1 MIEMTN
7 FKGVFYENKEKNN
20 AERNISVMKFS
31 NGCWLQREGCA
42 CFAPQEVYFT
52 RIEDRKVTLCAP
64 TIHIT
69 QRGDTLGCINLT
81 LEITSPAPEI
91 LRVRTCHYKGGI
103 VNTPAFEL
111 ELTDELPLDVEDS
124 EEAVRI
130 KSGSLTLVITKK
142 QWSMTYLR
150 NDEVITKSAGRDL
163 ALMKTDWKGLAY
175 DPGDHNETYIRQ
187 MLSLSVGELVYG
199 MGERFTPFVK
209 NGQSV
214 DIWNADG
221 GTSTEQSYKN
231 IPFYI
236 TNKGYGVLVN
246 HPEKVSFE
254 VATEMVT
261 RTEFSVEG
269 SYLDYFLINGPTMK
283 EVLTRYTDLTGK
295 PSLPA
300 PWTFGLWLSTSFTTN
315 YDEETVMSFVDGMI
329 DRGIPLRTFHFDCFW
344 MKEFHWSDFVWDS
357 RVFPDP
363 EGMLRRIKAKG
374 LNICVWINPYIGQ
387 ESCLFDEGMEKGYFI
402 RRTNGQVWQWDM
414 WQPGM
419 AIVDFTNP
427 DACKWFQDKLEAL
440 LDMGVDC
447 FKTDFGERIPTEN
460 VMYFDGSD
468 PVKMHNYYTYLYN
481 KCVYELLERKRGR
494 GEAVLFAR
502 SATVGGQKF
511 PVHWGGDCW
520 SDYES
525 MEESLRGGLSLLMS
539 GFGFWAHDIGGF
551 ENTSTADVYK
561 RWVAFGLLSSH
572 SRLHGSSS
580 YRVPWVYDEEAVD
593 VVRFFTRLKASLMP
607 YLYKTAVDTSVLGI
621 PVMRSMVLEF
631 TEDKTC
637 HYVDKQYMLGDN
649 LLVAPVFNEEGM
661 AEYYLPEG
669 TWTDFFTGE
678 EKQGAGWIREKHGYL
693 SIPLMVKENS
703 IVALG
708 AHDDKPDYDYGD
720 HAELRLYCLQDGKE
734 ASVVVYGMDR
744 AEEIAMTAVRNGN
757 QMQITVRSD
766 KDYKIRLVNVI
777 AISVSRGE
785 VKIDKKD
792 TVIILSGSTDLT
804 VTF

>member
-1 MIEMTN
+1 
-7 FKGVFYENKEKNN
+7 
-20 AERNISVMKFS
+20 MKFS
-31 NGCWLQREGCA
+31 NGCWLQKEGCS
-42 CFAPQEVYFT
+42 CFSPQEVYFT
-52 RIEDRKVTLCAP
+52 TIEDNKVTLLAP
-64 TIHIT
+64 TLHIT
-69 QRGDTLGCINLT
+69 QRGDVLGGVNLT
-81 LEITSPAPEI
+81 LEITSPAPDI
-91 LRVRTCHYKGGI
+91 FRVRTYHYKGAI

-111 ELTDELPLDVEDS
+111 SLTKELPLKVEDS
-124 EEAVRI
+124 EENI
-130 KSGSLTLVITKK
+130 KITSGNTSLLITKK
-142 QWSMTYLR
+142 NWSMTYLR
-150 NDEVITKSAGRDL
+150 GDEVITKSAGKDL
-163 ALMKTDWKGLAY
+163 ALMKTDWKGITY
-175 DPGDHNETYIRQ
+175 DKGDDKDTYIRQ

-199 MGERFTPFVK
+199 MGERFTSFVK

-236 TNKGYGVLVN
+236 TNKGYGILVN
-246 HPEKVSFE
+246 HPEMVSFE
-254 VATEMVT
+254 VGTEMVT
-261 RTEFSVEG
+261 RTEFSVKG

-283 EVLTRYTDLTGK
+283 EVLVKYTDLTGK

-300 PWTFGLWLSTSFTTN
+300 PWTFGLWLSTSFTTS
-315 YDEETVMSFVDGMI
+315 YDEDTVMSFVNGML

-363 EGMLRRIKAKG
+363 EGMLKRIKAKG
-374 LNICVWINPYIGQ
+374 LNICVWINPYIAQ
-387 ESCLFDEGMEKGYFI
+387 ESVLFNEGMEKGYFI
-402 RRTNGQVWQWDM
+402 KRANGQVWQWDA
-414 WQPGM
+414 WQAGM

-427 DACKWFQDKLEAL
+427 DAWKWFQDKLEVL

-460 VMYFDGSD
+460 VTYYDGSD
-468 PVKMHNYYTYLYN
+468 PEKMHNFYTYLYN
-481 KCVYELLERKRGR
+481 KCVYELLERKRGK

-525 MEESLRGGLSLLMS
+525 MEESLRGGLSLMMS

-580 YRVPWVYDEEAVD
+580 YRVPWVYDDEAVD
-593 VVRFFTRLKASLMP
+593 VVRFFTRFKAKLMP
-607 YLYKTAVDTSVLGI
+607 YLYKTSIDTSKTGI
-621 PVMRSMVLEF
+621 PTMRSMVLEY

-649 LLVAPVFNEEGM
+649 LLVAPIFNDQSI
-661 AEYYLPEG
+661 AEYYLPKG
-669 TWTDFFTGE
+669 IWTNLFTGE
-678 EKQGAGWIREKHGYL
+678 VKEGGCWITEKHSYL

-703 IVALG
+703 IVVLG
-708 AHDDKPDYDYGD
+708 NCDDKPDYDYAD
-720 HAELRLYCLQDGKE
+720 HAEIRVYTLKDGCE
-734 ASVVVYGMDR
+734 ASSVVYGMDQK
-744 AEEIAMTAVRNGN
+744 ENISITAKRTGKDIHLAV
-757 QMQITVRSD
+757 TSD
-766 KDYKIRLVNVI
+766 KDYTIRLVNVS
-777 AISVSRGE
+777 AAGSGA
-785 VKIDKKD
+785 VKDGND
-792 TVIILSGSTDLT
+792 TVVSLSGNADITLT
-804 VTF
+804 EE

>member
-1 MIEMTN
+1 
-7 FKGVFYENKEKNN
+7 
-20 AERNISVMKFS
+20 MKFS
-31 NGCWLQREGCA
+31 NGCWLQKEGCS

-52 RIEDRKVTLCAP
+52 KIEDRKVTLLAP
-64 TIHIT
+64 TIHIVT
-69 QRGDTLGCINLT
+69 RGDTLGCINLT
-81 LEITSPAPEI
+81 MEITSPAPDI
-91 LRVRTCHYKGGI
+91 FRVRTYHFKGA
-103 VNTPAFEL
+103 VVETPAFDL
-111 ELTDELPLDVEDS
+111 ELTEELPLEVEDD
-124 EEAVRI
+124 EEKI
-130 KSGSLTLVITKK
+130 KITSGSMSLVITKK
-142 QWSMTYLR
+142 TWSMTYMR
-150 NDEVITKSAGRDL
+150 GNEVITKSAGKDL
-163 ALMKTDWKGLAY
+163 ALMKMNFKGYTY
-175 DPGDHNETYIRQ
+175 DKGDGEDTYIRQ

-214 DIWNADG
+214 DIWNEDG

-246 HPEKVSFE
+246 HPERVSFE

-261 RTEFSVEG
+261 RTEFSVKG

-315 YDEETVMSFVDGMI
+315 YNEETVMSFVDGMLN
-329 DRGIPLRTFHFDCFW
+329 RGIPLRTFHFDCFW
-344 MKEFHWSDFVWDS
+344 MKEFHWSDFLWDS

-363 EGMLRRIKAKG
+363 AGMLKRIKAKG

-387 ESCLFDEGMEKGYFI
+387 ESYLFDEGMKNGYLI
-402 RRTNGQVWQWDM
+402 KRTNGQVWQWDA

-427 DACKWFQDKLEAL
+427 AACKWFQDKLEVL

-460 VMYFDGSD
+460 VAYSDGSD
-468 PVKMHNYYTYLYN
+468 PVKMHNLYTYLYN
-481 KCVYELLERKRGR
+481 KCVFDLLERKRGK
-494 GEAVLFAR
+494 GQAVLFAR

-525 MEESLRGGLSLLMS
+525 MEESLHGGLSLLMS

-551 ENTSTADVYK
+551 ESTSTADVYK

-607 YLYKTAVDTSVLGI
+607 YLYKTAIDTSRSGV
-621 PVMRSMVLEF
+621 PTMRSMVLEY

-649 LLVAPVFNEEGM
+649 LLVAPIFNDQSI
-661 AEYYLPEG
+661 AEYYLPKG

-678 EKQGAGWIREKHGYL
+678 EKEGAGWITEKHGYL

-703 IVALG
+703 IVVMG
-708 AHDDKPDYDYGD
+708 AHDDRPDYDYGD
-720 HAELRLYCLQDGKE
+720 HAEIRIYALKDGHS
-734 ASVVVYGMDR
+734 ASSIVYGMDNQ
-744 AEEIAMTAVRNGN
+744 EQISITAS
-757 QMQITVRSD
+757 RSGSD
-766 KDYKIRLVNVI
+766 IHIQVTSGQEYTIRLINVT
-777 AISVSRGE
+777 ASGKDAV
-785 VKIDKKD
+785 IDGKD
-792 TVIILSGSTDLT
+792 TVISLSGNADLV
-804 VTF
+804 VTEA

>member
-1 MIEMTN
+1 
-7 FKGVFYENKEKNN
+7 
-20 AERNISVMKFS
+20 MKFS
-31 NGCWLQREGCA
+31 NGCWLQKEGCS
-42 CFAPQEVYFT
+42 CFAPAEVYFT
-52 RIEDRKVTLCAP
+52 RIEEKKVTICAP
-64 TIHIT
+64 TAHIVT
-69 QRGDTLGCINLT
+69 RGDTLGGVNLT

-91 LRVRTCHYKGGI
+91 LRVRTYHYKGQ
-103 VNTPAFEL
+103 VVSTPSFEL
-111 ELTDELPLDVEDS
+111 ELQEELPLNVKDREDEIS
-124 EEAVRI
+124 IA
-130 KSGSLTLVITKK
+130 SGSLTLVITKK
-142 QWSMTYLR
+142 NWSMTYYR
-150 NDEVITKSAGRDL
+150 NGEMITRSAGRDL
-163 ALMKTDWKGLAY
+163 ALMKTDFRGFAY
-175 DPGDHNETYIRQ
+175 NETDAEETYMRQ

-199 MGERFTPFVK
+199 TGERFTPFVK
-209 NGQSV
+209 NGQSI

-231 IPFYI
+231 IPFFI

-246 HPEKVSFE
+246 HPEKVSIE

-269 SYLDYFLINGPTMK
+269 GYLDYFLINGPSMK

-315 YDEETVMSFVDGMI
+315 YDEATVMSFIDGML

-363 EGMLRRIKAKG
+363 AGLLRRIKAKG
-374 LNICVWINPYIGQ
+374 LNICVWINSYIGQ
-387 ESCLFDEGMEKGYFI
+387 ESAIFDEGMEKGYFI

-427 DACKWFQDKLEAL
+427 AAYKWFQDKLEVL

-447 FKTDFGERIPTEN
+447 FKTDFGERIPSEG
-460 VMYFDGSD
+460 VVYYDGSD
-468 PVKMHNYYTYLYN
+468 PKKMHNYYTYLYN
-481 KCVYELLERKRGR
+481 RCVYELLERKRGK

-525 MEESLRGGLSLLMS
+525 MEESLRGGLSLMMS

-580 YRVPWVYDEEAVD
+580 YRVPWVYDDEAVD
-593 VVRFFTRLKASLMP
+593 VVRFFTRLKARLMP
-607 YLYKTAVDTSVLGI
+607 YLYKTAVETSVTGV
-621 PVMRSMVLEF
+621 PTMRSMVLEY
-631 TEDKTC
+631 TEDRTC

-649 LLVAPVFNEEGM
+649 LLVAPIFNDQSM

-669 TWTDFFTGE
+669 TWTNFFTGE
-678 EKQGAGWIREKHGYL
+678 EKEGCGWFTEKHSYL

-720 HAELRLYCLQDGKE
+720 GVELRIYALKDGKTAE
-734 ASVVVYGMDR
+734 AIVYGMDQ
-744 AEEIAMTAVRNGN
+744 AEELSVFAKREGS
-757 QMQITVRSD
+757 QLHITVKTD
-766 KDYKIRLVNVI
+766 KPYTIRLVNVT
-777 AISVSRGE
+777 AASVSEGE
-785 VKIDKKD
+785 LQHDGND
-792 TVIILSGSTDLT
+792 TVLQGRSFCYEERYT
-804 VTF
+804 VTL

>member
-1 MIEMTN
+1 
-7 FKGVFYENKEKNN
+7 
-20 AERNISVMKFS
+20 MKFS
-31 NGCWLQREGCA
+31 NGCWLQKEGCG

-52 RIEDRKVTLCAP
+52 KIEDTKVTLCAP

-91 LRVRTCHYKGGI
+91 MRVRTYHYKGAVI
-103 VNTPAFEL
+103 NTPSFEL
-111 ELTDELPLDVEDS
+111 ELTDELPLQVEDS
-124 EEAVRI
+124 DEVI
-130 KSGSLTLVITKK
+130 KITSGSLTLAITKK
-142 QWSMTYLR
+142 NWSMTYSR
-150 NDEVITKSAGRDL
+150 NGEVITKSTGRDL
-163 ALMKTDWKGLAY
+163 ALMKTDWKGLPY
-175 DPGDHNETYIRQ
+175 DPGDNDKTYIRQ

-199 MGERFTPFVK
+199 MGERFTPFIK

-269 SYLDYFLINGPTMK
+269 SYLDYFLINGPSMK

-300 PWTFGLWLSTSFTTN
+300 PWTFGLWLSTSFTTS
-315 YDEETVMSFVDGMI
+315 YDEDTVMSFVNGMI

-344 MKEFHWSDFVWDS
+344 MKEFHWSDFIWDS

-363 EGMLRRIKAKG
+363 EGMLKRIKAKG
-374 LNICVWINPYIGQ
+374 LNICVWINSYIGQ

-402 RRTNGQVWQWDM
+402 KRTNGQVWQWDM

-427 DACKWFQDKLEAL
+427 AACKWFQDKLEIL

-460 VMYFDGSD
+460 VVYFDGSD
-468 PVKMHNYYTYLYN
+468 PKKMHNYYTYLYN
-481 KCVYELLERKRGR
+481 KCVYELLERRRGK

-525 MEESLRGGLSLLMS
+525 MEESLRGGLSLMMS

-580 YRVPWVYDEEAVD
+580 YRVPWVYDDEAVD
-593 VVRFFTRLKASLMP
+593 VVRFFTRLKAKLMP
-607 YLYKTAVDTSVLGI
+607 YLYKTAIDTSQSGI
-621 PVMRSMVLEF
+621 PAMRSMVLEY

-637 HYVDKQYMLGDN
+637 HFLDKQYMLGDN
-649 LLVAPVFNEEGM
+649 LLAAPIFNEDSM
-661 AEYYLPEG
+661 AEYYLPAG

-678 EKQGAGWIREKHGYL
+678 EKEGSRWIKEKHGYL

-703 IVALG
+703 IVSLG
-708 AHDDKPDYDYGD
+708 AQDDKPDYDYGD
-720 HAELRLYCLQDGKE
+720 HAELRLYSLQDEKE
-734 ASVVVYGMDR
+734 ASTVIYGMDKK
-744 AEEIAMTAVRNGN
+744 EEISMAAARNKN
-757 QMQITVRSD
+757 QIQITVKSD
-766 KDYKIRLVNVI
+766 KNYTIRLVNMI
-777 AISVSRGE
+777 AVSVTQGD

-792 TVIILSGSTDLT
+792 TVITLSGNADFT

>member
-1 MIEMTN
+1 
-7 FKGVFYENKEKNN
+7 
-20 AERNISVMKFS
+20 MKFS
-31 NGCWLQREGCA
+31 NGCWLQKEGCS

-52 RIEDRKVTLCAP
+52 KIEERKVTLLAP
-64 TIHIT
+64 TIHIVT
-69 QRGDTLGCINLT
+69 RGDTLGCINLT
-81 LEITSPAPEI
+81 MEITSPAPDI
-91 LRVRTCHYKGGI
+91 FRVRTYHFKGA
-103 VNTPAFEL
+103 VVETPAFDL
-111 ELTDELPLDVEDS
+111 ELTEELPLEVEDD
-124 EEAVRI
+124 EEKI
-130 KSGSLTLVITKK
+130 KITSGSMSLVITKK
-142 QWSMTYLR
+142 TWSMTYMR
-150 NDEVITKSAGRDL
+150 GNEVITKSAGKDL
-163 ALMKTDWKGLAY
+163 ALMKMNFKGYTY
-175 DPGDHNETYIRQ
+175 DKGDGEDTYIRQ

-214 DIWNADG
+214 DIWNEDG

-246 HPEKVSFE
+246 HPERVSFE

-261 RTEFSVEG
+261 RTEFSVKG

-315 YDEETVMSFVDGMI
+315 YDEETVMSFVDGMLN
-329 DRGIPLRTFHFDCFW
+329 RGIPLRTFHFDCFW
-344 MKEFHWSDFVWDS
+344 MKEFHWSDFLWDS

-363 EGMLRRIKAKG
+363 AGMLKRIKAKG

-387 ESCLFDEGMEKGYFI
+387 ESYLFDEGMKNGYLI
-402 RRTNGQVWQWDM
+402 KRTNGQVWQWDA

-427 DACKWFQDKLEAL
+427 AACKWFQDKLEFL

-460 VMYFDGSD
+460 VAYFDGSD
-468 PVKMHNYYTYLYN
+468 PVKMHNLYTYLYN
-481 KCVYELLERKRGR
+481 KCVFDLLERKRGK
-494 GEAVLFAR
+494 GQAVLFAR

-525 MEESLRGGLSLLMS
+525 MEESLHGGLSLLMS

-551 ENTSTADVYK
+551 ESTSTADVYK

-593 VVRFFTRLKASLMP
+593 VVKFFTRLKASLMP
-607 YLYKTAVDTSVLGI
+607 YLYKTAIDTSRSGV
-621 PVMRSMVLEF
+621 PTMRSMVLEY

-649 LLVAPVFNEEGM
+649 LLVAPIFNDQSI
-661 AEYYLPEG
+661 AEYYLPKG

-678 EKQGAGWIREKHGYL
+678 EKEGAGWITEKHGYL

-703 IVALG
+703 IVVMG
-708 AHDDKPDYDYGD
+708 AHDDRPDYDYGD
-720 HAELRLYCLQDGKE
+720 HAEIRIYALKDGHS
-734 ASVVVYGMDR
+734 ASSIVYGMDNQEQISITASR
-744 AEEIAMTAVRNGN
+744 SGSDIHIQVTSGQEYTIRLINMTASG
-757 QMQITVRSD
+757 
-766 KDYKIRLVNVI
+766 KDAVI
-777 AISVSRGE
+777 DG
-785 VKIDKKD
+785 KD
-792 TVIILSGSTDLT
+792 TVISLSGNADLV
-804 VTF
+804 VTEA

>member
-1 MIEMTN
+1 
-7 FKGVFYENKEKNN
+7 
-20 AERNISVMKFS
+20 MKFS
-31 NGCWLQREGCA
+31 NGCWLQKEGCS

-52 RIEDRKVTLCAP
+52 TIEENKVTLLAP
-64 TIHIT
+64 TLHIT
-69 QRGDTLGCINLT
+69 QRGDVLGGVNLT
-81 LEITSPAPEI
+81 LEITSPAPDI
-91 LRVRTCHYKGGI
+91 FRVRTYHYKGA
-103 VNTPAFEL
+103 VLDTPSFEL
-111 ELTDELPLDVEDS
+111 NLNQALPLQVEDS
-124 EEAVRI
+124 DEEI
-130 KSGSLTLVITKK
+130 KITSGGMSLLITKK
-142 QWSMTYLR
+142 NWSMTYLR
-150 NDEVITKSAGRDL
+150 GDEVITRSAGRDL
-163 ALMKTDWKGLAY
+163 ALMKTNWKGLAY
-175 DPGDHNETYIRQ
+175 DKGDDQETYIRQ

-246 HPEKVSFE
+246 HPEMVSFE
-254 VATEMVT
+254 VGTEMVT
-261 RTEFSVEG
+261 RTEFSVKG

-283 EVLTRYTDLTGK
+283 DVLVRYTDLTGK

-300 PWTFGLWLSTSFTTN
+300 PWTFGLWLSTSFTTS
-315 YDEETVMSFVDGMI
+315 YDEETVMSFVNGML

-387 ESCLFDEGMEKGYFI
+387 ESVLFNEGMEKGYFI
-402 RRTNGQVWQWDM
+402 KRTNGQVWQWDM
-414 WQPGM
+414 WQAGM

-427 DACKWFQDKLEAL
+427 AAYKWFQDKLEVL

-460 VMYFDGSD
+460 VTYFDGSD
-468 PVKMHNYYTYLYN
+468 PDKMHNLYTYLYN
-481 KCVYELLERKRGR
+481 KCVYELLERKRGK

-525 MEESLRGGLSLLMS
+525 MEESLRGGLSLMMS

-580 YRVPWVYDEEAVD
+580 YRVPWVYDDEAVD
-593 VVRFFTRLKASLMP
+593 VVRFFTRFKAQLMP
-607 YLYKTAVDTSVLGI
+607 YLYKTAIDTSKSGI
-621 PVMRSMVLEF
+621 PTMRSMVLEF

-649 LLVAPVFNEEGM
+649 LLVAPIFNDQSL
-661 AEYYLPEG
+661 AEYYLPKG
-669 TWTDFFTGE
+669 TWTNFFTGE
-678 EKQGAGWIREKHGYL
+678 EKEGAGWVQETHSYL

-703 IVALG
+703 IVVLG
-708 AHDDKPDYDYGD
+708 ACDEKPDYDYGNN
-720 HAELRLYCLQDGKE
+720 AEIRIYALKDGCK
-734 ASVVVYGMDR
+734 ASSVVYGMDQK
-744 AEEIAMTAVRNGN
+744 EEISVTAIRKEKTI
-757 QMQITVRSD
+757 QIKVTSD
-766 KDYKIRLVNVI
+766 QNYSIRLVNVS
-777 AISVSRGE
+777 AVGSGT
-785 VKIDKKD
+785 VKDGKD
-792 TVIILSGSTDLT
+792 TVITLSGNADITLT
-804 VTF
+804 EDK

>member
-1 MIEMTN
+1 
-7 FKGVFYENKEKNN
+7 
-20 AERNISVMKFS
+20 MKFS
-31 NGCWLQREGCA
+31 NGCWLQKEGCS
-42 CFAPQEVYFT
+42 CFAPQEVYFSK
-52 RIEDRKVTLCAP
+52 IEDKKVTLCAP
-64 TIHIT
+64 TIPIT
-69 QRGDTLGCINLT
+69 QRGDTLGGINLT

-91 LRVRTCHYKGGI
+91 FRVRTYHYKGAI
-103 VNTPAFEL
+103 VDTPAFEL
-111 ELTDELPLDVEDS
+111 ELTDELPLSVEDG
-124 EEAVRI
+124 EKEMKI
-130 KSGSLTLVITKK
+130 TSGTLTLVITKK
-142 QWSMTYLR
+142 PFSMTYLR
-150 NDEVITKSAGRDL
+150 NDEFITRSMGRDL

-175 DPGDHNETYIRQ
+175 DPGDDEETYIRQ

-199 MGERFTPFVK
+199 MGERFTPFVR
-209 NGQSV
+209 NGQSI

-315 YDEETVMSFVDGMI
+315 YDEDTVMSFVDGMI

-363 EGMLRRIKAKG
+363 EGMLKRIKAKG

-402 RRTNGQVWQWDM
+402 KRTNGQVWQWDM

-427 DACKWFQDKLEAL
+427 DAYQWFQNKLEYL
-440 LDMGVDC
+440 LDMGVNC
-447 FKTDFGERIPTEN
+447 FKTDFGERIPTRD
-460 VMYFDGSD
+460 VMYFDGSS
-468 PVKMHNYYTYLYN
+468 VKKMHNYYTYLYN
-481 KCVYELLERKRGR
+481 KCVYELLERKRGK

-580 YRVPWVYDEEAVD
+580 YRVPWAYDDEAVD
-593 VVRFFTRLKASLMP
+593 VVRFFTRLKAKLMP
-607 YLYKTAVDTSVLGI
+607 YLYKTSIDTSITGI
-621 PVMRSMVLEF
+621 PTMRSMVLEF

-637 HYVDKQYMLGDN
+637 HFVDKQYMLGDS
-649 LLVAPVFNEEGM
+649 LLVAPIFNDQGI
-661 AEYYLPEG
+661 AEYYLPKG
-669 TWTDFFTGE
+669 IWTDLFTGE
-678 EKQGAGWIREKHGYL
+678 EKQGAGWISEKHGYL

-703 IVALG
+703 IIALG
-708 AHDDKPDYDYGD
+708 AHEDKPDYDYGNG
-720 HAELRLYCLQDGKE
+720 AELRLYALQDGKK
-734 ASVVVYGMDR
+734 ANTVVYGTDKS
-744 AEEIAMTAVRNGN
+744 EEIVMTAERNKN
-757 QMQITVRSD
+757 QIEISVKSH
-766 KDYKIRLVNVI
+766 KDYTIRLVNVI
-777 AISVSRGE
+777 AISVSQGE

-792 TVIILSGSTDLT
+792 TIINLSGDAKLA

>member
-1 MIEMTN
+1 
-7 FKGVFYENKEKNN
+7 
-20 AERNISVMKFS
+20 MKFS
-31 NGCWLQREGCA
+31 NGCWLQKEGCS

-52 RIEDRKVTLCAP
+52 KIEDRKVTLLAP
-64 TIHIT
+64 TIHIVT
-69 QRGDTLGCINLT
+69 RGDTLGCINLT
-81 LEITSPAPEI
+81 MEITSPAPDI
-91 LRVRTCHYKGGI
+91 FRVRTYHFKGA
-103 VNTPAFEL
+103 VVETPAFDL
-111 ELTDELPLDVEDS
+111 ELTEELPLEVEDD
-124 EEAVRI
+124 EEKI
-130 KSGSLTLVITKK
+130 KITSGSMSLVITKK
-142 QWSMTYLR
+142 TWSMTYMR
-150 NDEVITKSAGRDL
+150 GNEVITKSAGKDL
-163 ALMKTDWKGLAY
+163 ALMKMNFKGYTY
-175 DPGDHNETYIRQ
+175 DKGDGEDTYIRQ

-214 DIWNADG
+214 DIWNEDG

-246 HPEKVSFE
+246 HPERVSFE

-261 RTEFSVEG
+261 RTEFSVKG

-315 YDEETVMSFVDGMI
+315 YDEETVMSFVDGMLN
-329 DRGIPLRTFHFDCFW
+329 RGIPLRTFHFDCFW
-344 MKEFHWSDFVWDS
+344 MKEFHWSDFLWDS

-363 EGMLRRIKAKG
+363 AGMLKRIKAKG

-387 ESCLFDEGMEKGYFI
+387 ESYLFDEGMKDGYLI
-402 RRTNGQVWQWDM
+402 KRTNGQVWQWDA

-427 DACKWFQDKLEAL
+427 AACKWFQDKLEVL

-460 VMYFDGSD
+460 VAYFDGSD
-468 PVKMHNYYTYLYN
+468 PIKMHNLYTYLYN
-481 KCVYELLERKRGR
+481 KCVFDLLERKRGK
-494 GEAVLFAR
+494 GQAVLFAR

-525 MEESLRGGLSLLMS
+525 MEESLHGGLSLLMS

-551 ENTSTADVYK
+551 ESTSTADVYK

-607 YLYKTAVDTSVLGI
+607 YLYKTAIDTSRSGV
-621 PVMRSMVLEF
+621 PTMRSMVLEY

-649 LLVAPVFNEEGM
+649 LLVAPIFNDQSI
-661 AEYYLPEG
+661 AEYYLPKG

-678 EKQGAGWIREKHGYL
+678 EKEGAGWITEKHGYL
-693 SIPLMVKENS
+693 SIPLMIKENS
-703 IVALG
+703 IVVMG
-708 AHDDKPDYDYGD
+708 AHDDRPDYDYGD
-720 HAELRLYCLQDGKE
+720 HAEIRIYALKDGHS
-734 ASVVVYGMDR
+734 ASSIVYGMDNQ
-744 AEEIAMTAVRNGN
+744 EQISITAS
-757 QMQITVRSD
+757 RSGSD
-766 KDYKIRLVNVI
+766 IHIQVTSGQEYTIRLINVT
-777 AISVSRGE
+777 ASRKDA
-785 VKIDKKD
+785 VIDGKD
-792 TVIILSGSTDLT
+792 TVISLSGNADLV
-804 VTF
+804 VTEA

>member
-1 MIEMTN
+1 
-7 FKGVFYENKEKNN
+7 
-20 AERNISVMKFS
+20 MKFS
-31 NGCWLQREGCA
+31 NGCWLQKEGCS

-52 RIEDRKVTLCAP
+52 KIEDRKVTLLAP
-64 TIHIT
+64 TIHIVT
-69 QRGDTLGCINLT
+69 RGDTLGCINLT
-81 LEITSPAPEI
+81 MEITSPAPDI
-91 LRVRTCHYKGGI
+91 FRVRTYHFKGA
-103 VNTPAFEL
+103 VVETPAFDL
-111 ELTDELPLDVEDS
+111 ELTEELPLEVEDD
-124 EEAVRI
+124 EEKI
-130 KSGSLTLVITKK
+130 KITSGSMSLVITKK
-142 QWSMTYLR
+142 TWSMTYMR
-150 NDEVITKSAGRDL
+150 GHEVITKSAGKDL
-163 ALMKTDWKGLAY
+163 ALMKMNFKGYTY
-175 DPGDHNETYIRQ
+175 DKGDGEDTYIRQ

-214 DIWNADG
+214 DIWNEDG

-246 HPEKVSFE
+246 HPERVSFE

-261 RTEFSVEG
+261 RTEFSVKG

-315 YDEETVMSFVDGMI
+315 YDEETVMSFVDGMLN
-329 DRGIPLRTFHFDCFW
+329 RGIPLRTFHFDCFW
-344 MKEFHWSDFVWDS
+344 MKEFHWSDFLWDS

-363 EGMLRRIKAKG
+363 AGMLKRIKAKG

-387 ESCLFDEGMEKGYFI
+387 ESYLFDEGMKDGYLI
-402 RRTNGQVWQWDM
+402 KRTNGQVWQWDA

-427 DACKWFQDKLEAL
+427 AACKWFQDKLEVL

-460 VMYFDGSD
+460 VAYFDGSD
-468 PVKMHNYYTYLYN
+468 PVKMHNLYTYLYN
-481 KCVYELLERKRGR
+481 KCVFDLLERKRGK
-494 GEAVLFAR
+494 GQAVLFAR

-525 MEESLRGGLSLLMS
+525 MEESLHGGLSLLMS

-551 ENTSTADVYK
+551 ESTSTADVYK

-607 YLYKTAVDTSVLGI
+607 YLYKTAIDTSRSGV
-621 PVMRSMVLEF
+621 PTMRSMVLEY

-649 LLVAPVFNEEGM
+649 LLVAPIFNDQSI
-661 AEYYLPEG
+661 AEYYLPKG
-669 TWTDFFTGE
+669 TWTNFFTGE
-678 EKQGAGWIREKHGYL
+678 EKEGAGWITEKHGYL

-703 IVALG
+703 IVVMG
-708 AHDDKPDYDYGD
+708 AHDDRPDYDYGD
-720 HAELRLYCLQDGKE
+720 HAEIRIYALKDGHS
-734 ASVVVYGMDR
+734 ASSIVYGMDNQ
-744 AEEIAMTAVRNGN
+744 EQISITAS
-757 QMQITVRSD
+757 RSGSD
-766 KDYKIRLVNVI
+766 IHIQVTSGQEYTIRLINVT
-777 AISVSRGE
+777 ASRKDA
-785 VKIDKKD
+785 VIDGKD
-792 TVIILSGSTDLT
+792 TVISLSGNADLV
-804 VTF
+804 VTEA

>member
-1 MIEMTN
+1 
-7 FKGVFYENKEKNN
+7 
-20 AERNISVMKFS
+20 MKFS
-31 NGCWLQREGCA
+31 NGCWLQKEGCS

-52 RIEDRKVTLCAP
+52 KIEDRKVTLLAP
-64 TIHIT
+64 TIHIVT
-69 QRGDTLGCINLT
+69 RGDTLGCINLT
-81 LEITSPAPEI
+81 MEITSPAPDI
-91 LRVRTCHYKGGI
+91 FRVRTYHFKGA
-103 VNTPAFEL
+103 VVETPAFDL
-111 ELTDELPLDVEDS
+111 ELTEELPLEVEDD
-124 EEAVRI
+124 EEKI
-130 KSGSLTLVITKK
+130 KITSGSMSLVITKK
-142 QWSMTYLR
+142 TWSMTYMR
-150 NDEVITKSAGRDL
+150 GHEVITKSAGKDL
-163 ALMKTDWKGLAY
+163 ALMKMNFKGYTY
-175 DPGDHNETYIRQ
+175 DKGDGEDTYIRQ

-214 DIWNADG
+214 DIWNEDG

-246 HPEKVSFE
+246 HPERVSFE

-261 RTEFSVEG
+261 RTEFSVKG

-315 YDEETVMSFVDGMI
+315 YDEETVMSFVDGMLN
-329 DRGIPLRTFHFDCFW
+329 RGIPLRTFHFDCFW
-344 MKEFHWSDFVWDS
+344 MKEFHWSDFLWDS

-363 EGMLRRIKAKG
+363 AGMLKRIKAKG

-387 ESCLFDEGMEKGYFI
+387 ESYLFDEGMKNGYLI
-402 RRTNGQVWQWDM
+402 KRTNGQVWQWDA

-427 DACKWFQDKLEAL
+427 AACKWFQDKLEVL

-460 VMYFDGSD
+460 VAYFDGSD
-468 PVKMHNYYTYLYN
+468 PVKMHNLYTYLYN
-481 KCVYELLERKRGR
+481 KCVFDLLERKRGK
-494 GEAVLFAR
+494 GQAVLFAR

-525 MEESLRGGLSLLMS
+525 MEESLHGGLSLLMS

-551 ENTSTADVYK
+551 ESTSTADVYK

-607 YLYKTAVDTSVLGI
+607 YLYKTAIDTSRSGV
-621 PVMRSMVLEF
+621 PTMRSMVLEY

-649 LLVAPVFNEEGM
+649 LLVAPIFNDQSI
-661 AEYYLPEG
+661 AEYYLPKG

-678 EKQGAGWIREKHGYL
+678 EKEGAGWITEKHGYL

-703 IVALG
+703 IVVMG
-708 AHDDKPDYDYGD
+708 AHDDRPDYDYGD
-720 HAELRLYCLQDGKE
+720 HAEIRIYALKDGHS
-734 ASVVVYGMDR
+734 ASSIVYGMDNQ
-744 AEEIAMTAVRNGN
+744 EQISITAS
-757 QMQITVRSD
+757 RSGSD
-766 KDYKIRLVNVI
+766 IHIQVTSGQEYTIRLINVT
-777 AISVSRGE
+777 ASGKDAV
-785 VKIDKKD
+785 IDGKD
-792 TVIILSGSTDLT
+792 TVISLSGNADLV
-804 VTF
+804 VTEA